1 MHWSENSNFMIS
13 HFNENFFFCLFQV
26 YEIYSVKIKSA
37 ESPLPKAWILEKSID
52 GDIYEA
58 WQYFAV
64 DDDDCL
70 TRYGLPGRNANYL
83 PSSLT
88 EITCTTQY
96 SETIRLK
103 YGEAKFVVMPQ
114 RVVESASVNIDFYNS
129 NFTLARYIR
138 IRFQGLVK
146 DTNDIDKERVV
157 KWSPDAEDL
166 LKRAYYSI
174 QSLMI
179 IGRCYCSGHAAKC
192 REAPEDISLI
202 NSQTTEIDKRPLC
215 ECMHNTCGRNC
226 DKCCPLFNQ
235 RPFRVGTPQKE
246 NKCEKCECHG
256 HATECR
262 YSEDVDKRN
271 LSLNIRGKMSG
282 GGVCVNCTKFTAGI
296 NCEKCQS
303 GYYRPYERAPDHDEP
318 CIACDCNESGSM
330 TGICNPL
337 GGECV
342 CKEGFAGTKCDV
354 CAVGFNG
361 ENCQKCSCDLSGTI
375 QGGECDEICH
385 CKSHVEGEKC
395 DKCKDGYFGLSW
407 ENPDGCLKCHCSG
420 INTTCES
427 YHIEKTSI
435 ETLEGW
441 SVTDISKSQIAY
453 PVKDND
459 TGFYVFGMY
468 ELADVEAVYWSAPQI
483 YLGNRLQ
490 NYGSHFIFQL
500 DYVIVRG
507 DTSGKPT
514 SGPNFI
520 LIGKNGMKIAFG
532 DGIFSNSNASV
543 DVTLTENGWYH
554 VPKTVKD
561 IITRLRRTDYRG
573 DPVTRTQ
580 FLSVLADIESI
591 LIRGTYHTDQA
602 EGILKRATLYTGD
615 LTTSNEIFE
624 NEEIKTISLVEKCH
638 CPKGYTGL
646 SCEECMFGHISII
659 ENSTTHD
666 KILKCLPCGCNGHA
680 VSCDVVNNICGMCL
694 HNTVG
699 ERFVSWIYKINF
711 FSFKILN

>member
-1 MHWSENSNFMIS
+1 M
-13 HFNENFFFCLFQV
+13 
-26 YEIYSVKIKSA
+26 
-37 ESPLPKAWILEKSID
+37 EKSID
-52 GDIYEA
+52 GDIFEP

-64 DDDDCL
+64 DDVDCL
-70 TRYGLPGRNANYL
+70 ARYSLPGRNANYI
-83 PSSLT
+83 SSFVG
-88 EITCTTQY
+88 EVTCTTQY
-96 SETIRLK
+96 SESIRLK

-114 RVVESASVNIDFYNS
+114 RVVESASINGAAAADVFN
-129 NFTLARYIR
+129 NFTLARFIR
-138 IRFQGLVK
+138 IRLQGLVK
-146 DTNDIDKERVV
+146 DTSEIDKERTV
-157 KWSPDAEDL
+157 KWAPDAEDL

-192 REAPEDISLI
+192 REAPEDI
-202 NSQTTEIDKRPLC
+202 TVVDVGGGGEGADVDKRPQC
-215 ECMHNTCGRNC
+215 ECMHNTCGKNC
-226 DKCCPLFNQ
+226 DKCCALFNQ

-246 NKCEKCECHG
+246 NKCEKCQCHG

-271 LSLNIRGKMSG
+271 LSLNMRGKMSG
-282 GGVCVNCTKFTAGI
+282 GGVCVNCTSFTAGI
-296 NCEKCQS
+296 NCEKCQT
-303 GYYRPYERAPDHDEP
+303 GFYRPYDRTADHEEP
-318 CIACDCNESGSM
+318 CIPCECDEIRS

-337 GGECV
+337 GGECA
-342 CKEGFAGTKCDV
+342 CKDGFAGAKCDT

-361 ENCQKCSCDLSGTI
+361 ENCQRCSCDIRGTI
-375 QGGECDEICH
+375 QGGECDEPCQ
-385 CKSHVEGEKC
+385 CKPHVEGELC
-395 DKCKDGYFGLSW
+395 DKCKAGYFGLTL

-420 INTTCES
+420 IDATCES
-427 YHIEKTSI
+427 LDIEKTSI

-441 SVTDISKSQIAY
+441 IVTDISKSQIAY

-468 ELADVEAVYWSAPQI
+468 ELPEIEAVYWSAPQV
-483 YLGNRLQ
+483 YLGNRLK
-490 NYGSHFIFQL
+490 NYASHFIFQL

-514 SGPNFI
+514 NGPNFI

-543 DVTLTENGWYH
+543 DVTLSENGWYH

-580 FLSVLADIESI
+580 FLSVLTDIESI

-602 EGILKRATLYTGD
+602 EGILKRATLYSGD
-615 LTTSNEIFE
+615 LTASNEIFE
-624 NEEIKTISLVEKCH
+624 NEEKSTSFVEKCH
-638 CPKGYTGL
+638 CPKGYAGL
-646 SCEECMFGHISII
+646 SCESCMFGHISII
-659 ENSTTHD
+659 ENSTTHST
-666 KILKCLPCGCNGHA
+666 ILKCGECPCNGH
-680 VSCDVVNNICGMCL
+680 VTSCDLVNNKCGECL
-694 HNTVG
+694 HDTIG
-699 ERFVSWIYKINF
+699 ERFVSLIFIQVLVGWLSEEF
-711 FSFKILN
+711 FLN